1 MKARRDEAS
10 GAWNKVPGPDELF
23 LVPLGGTGEIG
34 MNLNLYG
41 HDGAWL
47 MVDLGVTFAGLELP
61 GIDLIMPDPGFIEER
76 QDRLVGL
83 VLTHAHEDHIGA
95 VPYIWPRLRCPI
107 YATPFT
113 ATMLRSKLS
122 EVGLLE
128 EAVITEI
135 PLSAQFEVGPF
146 DIELVTLTHSIPE
159 PNALVIRT
167 KAGKVFHTGDWKL
180 DSDPLVGDDF
190 DKDRLQA
197 LADEDILAAVC
208 DSTNAMV
215 EGATGSEAEVRD
227 ALMERV
233 RGMEGR
239 VAIACFASNVAR
251 LDTAIRVAEACGR
264 RVVLVG
270 RSMHRVVE
278 AARET
283 GYLKN
288 LPPFLNEQEVDYLPR
303 DEVLILATGS
313 QGETRS
319 GLWRIANGQHP
330 NVALD
335 PGDCVIFSS
344 RTIPGNE
351 REIHALQNALV
362 TGGITVVNDKNNDI
376 HVSGHPARDELQQLY
391 QWVRPQISVPVHG
404 EARHLAAHAELAA
417 ACQVPQQIV
426 CRNGA
431 VVRLAPGPGEVV
443 GAVPHGRLVY
453 DGGRLFTVGHSVQKA
468 RQRMGYNGAA
478 MVTLVADNRGEL
490 DGDPL
495 VSLEGVLDPDEEED
509 YLDLIVDAIVEAV
522 GRLPRKRRSDEALE
536 EAARLALRRTTN
548 KMFGRKPVT
557 HVHLVRF

>member
-1 MKARRDEAS
+1 VTSRQGDAADYWDAS
-10 GAWNKVPGPDELF
+10 PGQDELL

-61 GIDLIMPDPGFIEER
+61 GIDLVMPDPAFIEARRNE
-76 QDRLVGL
+76 LVGL

-95 VPYIWPRLRCPI
+95 VPYIWPRLECPI

-113 ATMLRSKLS
+113 AAMLRGKLA
-122 EVGLLE
+122 EAGLLDRAE
-128 EAVITEI
+128 ITEI
-135 PLSAQFEVGPF
+135 PLSAQFRVGPF

-180 DSDPLVGDDF
+180 DPDPLIGDDF
-190 DKDRLQA
+190 DQARLQA

-215 EGATGSEAEVRD
+215 EGATGSEAEVR
-227 ALMERV
+227 AILMERV
-233 RGMEGR
+233 RGLEGR
-239 VAIACFASNVAR
+239 VAVACFASNVAR
-251 LDTAIRVAEACGR
+251 LDTVIRVAEDCGR
-264 RVVLVG
+264 RVALVG

-283 GYLKN
+283 GYLRD
-288 LPPFLNEQEVDYLPR
+288 LPPFVDEQEVDFLPR

-313 QGETRS
+313 QGEKRS
-319 GLWRIANGQHP
+319 ALWRIANEQHP

-335 PGDCVIFSS
+335 PGDSVIFSS

-351 REIHALQNALV
+351 LEIFALQNALV
-362 TGGITVVNDKNNDI
+362 ERGITVITDKNNDI
-376 HVSGHPARDELQQLY
+376 HVSGHPAREELQQLY
-391 QWVRPQISVPVHG
+391 QWVRPKISVPVHG

-417 ACQVPQQIV
+417 ACQVPHQVV

-431 VVRLAPGPGEVV
+431 VVRLAPGGGEVV
-443 GAVPHGRLVY
+443 GQVPHGRLVY
-453 DGGRLFTVGHSVQKA
+453 DGGRLFAQGHEVQRV
-468 RQRMGYNGAA
+468 RQRMAYNGAA
-478 MVTLVADNRGEL
+478 QITLLVDERGQL

-495 VSLEGVLDPDEEED
+495 ISIDGVLDPDEEED
-509 YLDLIVDAIVEAV
+509 YLDLVVEAV
-522 GRLPRKRRSDEALE
+522 ADAVARLPRKRRSDDALE
-536 EAARLALRRTTN
+536 ETARVALRRATN

-557 HVHLVRF
+557 RVHLVRF

>member
-1 MKARRDEAS
+1 MTSRQGDAADYWDAS
-10 GAWNKVPGPDELF
+10 PGQDELL

-61 GIDLIMPDPGFIEER
+61 GIDLVMPDPAFIEARRNE
-76 QDRLVGL
+76 LVGL

-95 VPYIWPRLRCPI
+95 VPYIWPRLECPI

-113 ATMLRSKLS
+113 AAMLRGKLA
-122 EVGLLE
+122 EAGLLDRAE
-128 EAVITEI
+128 ITEI
-135 PLSAQFEVGPF
+135 PLSAQFRVGPF

-180 DSDPLVGDDF
+180 DPDPLIGDDF
-190 DKDRLQA
+190 DQARLQA

-215 EGATGSEAEVRD
+215 EGATGSEAEVR
-227 ALMERV
+227 AILMERV
-233 RGMEGR
+233 RGLEGR
-239 VAIACFASNVAR
+239 VAVACFASNVAR
-251 LDTAIRVAEACGR
+251 LDTVIRVAEDCGR
-264 RVVLVG
+264 RVALVG

-283 GYLKN
+283 GYLRD
-288 LPPFLNEQEVDYLPR
+288 LPPFVDEQEVDFLPR

-313 QGETRS
+313 QGEKRS
-319 GLWRIANGQHP
+319 ALWRIANEQHP

-335 PGDCVIFSS
+335 PGDSVIFSS

-351 REIHALQNALV
+351 LEIFALQNALV
-362 TGGITVVNDKNNDI
+362 ERGITVITDKNNDI
-376 HVSGHPARDELQQLY
+376 HVSGHPAREELQQLY
-391 QWVRPQISVPVHG
+391 QWVRPKISVPVHG

-417 ACQVPQQIV
+417 ACQVPHQVV

-431 VVRLAPGPGEVV
+431 VVRLAPGGGEVV
-443 GAVPHGRLVY
+443 GQVPHGRLVY
-453 DGGRLFTVGHSVQKA
+453 DGGRLFAQGHEVQRV
-468 RQRMGYNGAA
+468 RQRMAYNGAA
-478 MVTLVADNRGEL
+478 QITLLVDERGQL

-495 VSLEGVLDPDEEED
+495 ISIDGVLDPDEEED
-509 YLDLIVDAIVEAV
+509 YLDLVVEAV
-522 GRLPRKRRSDEALE
+522 ADAVARLPRKRRSDDALE
-536 EAARLALRRTTN
+536 ETARVALRRATN

-557 HVHLVRF
+557 RVHLVRF